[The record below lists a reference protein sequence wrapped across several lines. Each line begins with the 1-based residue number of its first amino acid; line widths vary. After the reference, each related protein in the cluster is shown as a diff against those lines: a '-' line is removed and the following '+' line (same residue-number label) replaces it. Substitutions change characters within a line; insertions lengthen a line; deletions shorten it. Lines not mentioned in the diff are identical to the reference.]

1 MTDPASLVQLA
12 VIGAPHGV
20 KGEVRVKPFTAN
32 PDGLD
37 AYGALR
43 SADGRRFKIK
53 RMFAAKN
60 VMVVKFEGVNSRREA
75 AALTGTALFI
85 ERHRLPEPEEDEI
98 YITDLVGLEA
108 RAPSGEVVGTVKAV
122 DNFGAGDLL
131 DISLAAGGSIYVEF
145 SHANVPDIDVE
156 NDFLTLLL
164 PDEVDSGETRE
175 D

>member
-20 KGEVRVKPFTAN
+20 KGEVRVKPFTAD

-60 VMVVKFEGVNSRREA
+60 VMVVKFEGVNSREEA
-75 AALTGTALFI
+75 AALTGTDLFI
-85 ERHRLPEPEEDEI
+85 ERHRLPEPEEDEV
-98 YITDLVGLEA
+98 YVADLVGLET
-108 RAPSGEVVGTVKAV
+108 RSPSGDVLGTVKAV
-122 DNFGAGDLL
+122 ENFGAGDLL
-131 DISLAAGGSIYVEF
+131 DIALAVGGTAYVEF
-145 SHANVPDIDVE
+145 SYTNVPEINVDGG
-156 NDFLTLLL
+156 FLILVL
-164 PDEVDSGETRE
+164 PEEIDSGETRKG
-175 D
+175 